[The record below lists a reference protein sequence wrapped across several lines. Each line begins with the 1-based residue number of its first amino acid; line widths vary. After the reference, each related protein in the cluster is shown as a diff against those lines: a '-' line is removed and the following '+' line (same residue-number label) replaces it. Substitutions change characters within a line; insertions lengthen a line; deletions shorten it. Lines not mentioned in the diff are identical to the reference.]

1 MWMRLVLLAA
11 ALARLRGRRAFSE
24 PVEKEIMEDPRD
36 VFVPKCMGVVNVGS
50 VDLLPLA
57 AIDHVCEGGE
67 VDGHAG
73 CHAWAD
79 KLERTLLENREASD
93 YGPEAFRDWCGGF
106 YDWFHEKFSHK
117 CPDQCEKLAC
127 KPICAFNDRV
137 AAIDEDE
144 AALDERFKVVEETD
158 ARILSLSRDS
168 QGLNETA
175 RAAASAVV
183 RASDALAASQQ
194 RRKDLGL
201 ELGNATA
208 LVKRRA
214 EQLQAKEAALDLAE
228 DMLAANET
236 ALVEAQHALQ
246 KFELSLKL
254 ANEAGARARASSDA
268 AGARADEAERAS
280 RALEEE
286 YKIQE
291 AAHVEERTGLQES
304 TARVKKKRAEINRRL
319 SRAKRASDEATA
331 ALEKNKERAA
341 ELSTELSKPG
351 QDLGTLA
358 YYQKQL
364 ADKRAE
370 EPLLKAA
377 EDEAKRTYDDLQI
390 AERLLEDSEKAVRRE
405 ELEFESSEKRLV
417 KMKMKA
423 GDAKAKTEDLRVK
436 ENATIEAYA
445 TAGATVDEAEDAV
458 TNRTKALEAAAAAL
472 STAEDGVKSARA
484 TEEASERALQDAK
497 SDEKSTWER
506 LGEAKQKVAELETS
520 LKALVDEEVS
530 AKEAAALAVKEL
542 REKEEGIEPLRANL
556 TKEYDALE
564 ERRKELGPPPV
575 SKANRST
582 SVL

>member
-1 MWMRLVLLAA
+1 M
-11 ALARLRGRRAFSE
+11 
-24 PVEKEIMEDPRD
+24 
-36 VFVPKCMGVVNVGS
+36 
-50 VDLLPLA
+50 
-57 AIDHVCEGGE
+57 
-67 VDGHAG
+67 
-73 CHAWAD
+73 
-79 KLERTLLENREASD
+79 
-93 YGPEAFRDWCGGF
+93 
-106 YDWFHEKFSHK
+106 
-117 CPDQCEKLAC
+117 
-127 KPICAFNDRV
+127 
-137 AAIDEDE
+137 
-144 AALDERFKVVEETD
+144 
-158 ARILSLSRDS
+158 
-168 QGLNETA
+168 
-175 RAAASAVV
+175 
-183 RASDALAASQQ
+183 
-194 RRKDLGL
+194 
-201 ELGNATA
+201 
-208 LVKRRA
+208 
-214 EQLQAKEAALDLAE
+214 
-228 DMLAANET
+228 
-236 ALVEAQHALQ
+236 
-246 KFELSLKL
+246 
-254 ANEAGARARASSDA
+254 EAG
-268 AGARADEAERAS
+268 
-280 RALEEE
+280 
-286 YKIQE
+286 
-291 AAHVEERTGLQES
+291 
-304 TARVKKKRAEINRRL
+304 
-319 SRAKRASDEATA
+319 
-331 ALEKNKERAA
+331 
-341 ELSTELSKPG
+341 LSKPG

-358 YYQKQL
+358 YFQKQL
-364 ADKRAE
+364 ADTRAE

-390 AERLLEDSEKAVRRE
+390 AERLLEDSEKALKRE

-458 TNRTKALEAAAAAL
+458 MNRTKALEAAAAAL